1 MAPQAWPRIAIF
13 PESAIVAERASARLT
28 ALLALL
34 DYLASEA
41 ERLMLLKSHFA

>member
-34 DYLASEA
+34 DLRLSE
-41 ERLMLLKSHFA
+41 LSKIDQ